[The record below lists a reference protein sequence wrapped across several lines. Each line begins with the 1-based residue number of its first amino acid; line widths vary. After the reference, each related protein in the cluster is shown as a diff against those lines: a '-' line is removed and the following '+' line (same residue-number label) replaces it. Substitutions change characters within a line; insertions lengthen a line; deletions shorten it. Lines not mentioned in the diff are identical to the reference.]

1 MNLSAVGLP
10 QAALDTPAYCIDLD
24 VMEAN
29 IAAMAAHMRERKKDW
44 RPHAKCHKTP
54 AIAHKQLAAGAIG
67 VTVAKV
73 SEAEV
78 YAAAGIR
85 DILIANMLFGEPK
98 FERVAALCRHADPIV
113 ACDHFA
119 QAEGLAAVCTRRGVT
134 CRMVIEVDIG
144 LNRVGIR
151 PGPDFLDLAR
161 GISKLEGVRLAGVM
175 GYEGHLLRVEDPDE
189 KRQKIDAAMALLV
202 EQRDQMVSDGLNCE
216 IVSAG
221 GTGSYQYSADC
232 PGITEMQAGGGIFAD
247 PYYVDAMGLKE
258 LRSSLRVLATVVS
271 RPSLERAVTDTGR
284 KTIHPDLAM
293 PVARGRVNGR
303 PLTDAVFTGL
313 SAEHGVLKLGPDSQD
328 LQIGD
333 KIEVIPGYTDFTTV
347 LHEHFYGLRNGVV
360 ETVWPIAARGKL
372 Q

>member
-1 MNLSAVGLP
+1 
-10 QAALDTPAYCIDLD
+10 
-24 VMEAN
+24 
-29 IAAMAAHMRERKKDW
+29 
-44 RPHAKCHKTP
+44 
-54 AIAHKQLAAGAIG
+54 
-67 VTVAKV
+67 
-73 SEAEV
+73 
-78 YAAAGIR
+78 
-85 DILIANMLFGEPK
+85 
-98 FERVAALCRHADPIV
+98 
-113 ACDHFA
+113 
-119 QAEGLAAVCTRRGVT
+119 RGVT